1 MKREDIIKASFEYKR
16 EIELIKGNLH
26 SNINLNS
33 IAVAFREGFGWFID
47 SVWHDK
53 TVKLKVSEFIVCIH
67 EKGKLMGVLQED
79 QIFISSR
86 PGCILYRFSETIQ
99 WAYLNDLLGLMEG

>member
-1 MKREDIIKASFEYKR
+1 MEREDIIKASFEYKR

-33 IAVAFREGFGWFID
+33 IAVAFREGVGWFID

-53 TVKLKVSEFIVCIH
+53 TVKPKVGEFIVCIH
-67 EKGKLMGVLQED
+67 EKGKLMGILQED

-86 PGCILYRFSETIQ
+86 PGCILYCFYEIIK
-99 WAYLNDLLGLMEG
+99 WAYLNDLLGLMED